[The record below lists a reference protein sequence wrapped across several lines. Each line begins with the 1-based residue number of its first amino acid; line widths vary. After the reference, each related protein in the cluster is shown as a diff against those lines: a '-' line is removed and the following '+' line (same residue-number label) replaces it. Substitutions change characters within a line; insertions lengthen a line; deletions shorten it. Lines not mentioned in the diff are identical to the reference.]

1 MDAKVKDKELAM
13 QAVDIMKWMSEEWRV
28 EFLLMI
34 IDKYEK
40 ELEKADSKKESG
52 EMKEGGEMKEANY
65 QELPKQEWPK
75 PPMTEEQMMQFAGSM
90 F

>member
-1 MDAKVKDKELAM
+1 METKEQDKELAM

-28 EFLLMI
+28 EFLLMV

-40 ELEKADSKKESG
+40 ELEKAGWDKEGDEKKGEDNKESV
-52 EMKEGGEMKEANY
+52 
-65 QELPKQEWPK
+65 KQEWAK
-75 PPMTEEQMMQFAGSM
+75 SPMTEEQMMQFAGGM

>member
-1 MDAKVKDKELAM
+1 METKEQDKELAM

-28 EFLLMI
+28 EFLLMV

-40 ELEKADSKKESG
+40 ELEKAGWD
-52 EMKEGGEMKEANY
+52 KEGEKEEGGDY
-65 QELPKQEWPK
+65 KEPTKEDWPK
-75 PPMTEEQMMQFAGSM
+75 PAMTEEQMMQFAGGM

>member
-1 MDAKVKDKELAM
+1 MEAKEQDKELAM

-28 EFLLMI
+28 EFLLMV

-40 ELEKADSKKESG
+40 ELEKADWKKEG
-52 EMKEGGEMKEANY
+52 DDKKDWDYKEPA
-65 QELPKQEWPK
+65 KQEWPK
-75 PPMTEEQMMQFAGSM
+75 PAMTEEQMMQFAGGM